1 MNHLTR
7 FQRFLERKSHT
18 YAQNYELFAKKS
30 FDAIAYPRPTCFR
43 HLPVFGGSRFILISL
58 LNYVTTGST
67 RARLFTNRVETS
79 TEFIKVKMEIS
90 TDAKYVYL
98 RNFTHFHYLQNF
110 SSIKLRFFSEYQ
122 SVYSVKLLY
131 GRRRVNMQAAPPQ
144 KNSIVYCS
152 K

>member
-1 MNHLTR
+1 
-7 FQRFLERKSHT
+7 
-18 YAQNYELFAKKS
+18 
-30 FDAIAYPRPTCFR
+30 
-43 HLPVFGGSRFILISL
+43 
-58 LNYVTTGST
+58 
-67 RARLFTNRVETS
+67 
-79 TEFIKVKMEIS
+79 MEIRTVS

-98 RNFTHFHYLQNF
+98 RNFTYFHYLQNF

-122 SVYSVKLLY
+122 SVYSAKLFY